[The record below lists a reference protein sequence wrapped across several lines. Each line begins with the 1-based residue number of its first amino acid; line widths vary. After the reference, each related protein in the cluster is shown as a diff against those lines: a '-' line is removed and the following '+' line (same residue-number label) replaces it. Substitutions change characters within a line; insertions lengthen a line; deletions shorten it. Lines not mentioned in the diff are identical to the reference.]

1 MIVVFMCEV
10 SRMREY
16 ESLKHIIAGC
26 KLVRDFVKYAEFKF
40 LALKL
45 LDAMTWVVSL
55 LCCYVAGGIICLL
68 VAYQYMIVIELGSSF
83 IFFFVIFV
91 CDMSVYVVYN

>member
-1 MIVVFMCEV
+1 MIVVLMCEV

-55 LCCYVAGGIICLL
+55 LCCYVAGGT
-68 VAYQYMIVIELGSSF
+68 
-83 IFFFVIFV
+83 FV
-91 CDMSVYVVYN
+91 CLWLISI